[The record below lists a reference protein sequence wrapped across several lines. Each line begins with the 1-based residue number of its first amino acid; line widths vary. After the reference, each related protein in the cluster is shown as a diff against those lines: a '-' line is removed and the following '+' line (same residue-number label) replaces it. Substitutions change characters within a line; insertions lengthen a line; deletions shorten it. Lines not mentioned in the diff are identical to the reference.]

1 MMAPALPVLPDI
13 HALASGR
20 GGRGR
25 WRTGRG
31 VVHIDLSAPFPD
43 RIGPGPFQR
52 TMVVFWW
59 TDIPVGHVFVESHR
73 CSPERIAA
81 LAESAVEDDLITLAE
96 QRAELPARTGP
107 VSVVVC
113 TRDRPQELAGCL
125 DSLLA
130 QRRPPEEIV
139 VVDDGSLGPATRRIC
154 SERPRTVY
162 RRQETSGLAVAR
174 NTGIRAAAHDMIAF
188 TEEDVRHHPLWLDR
202 LIQPLEQGRTV
213 ATAGLVLPFE
223 IESEAQYVC
232 ERAWSFGRGYRP
244 RSFDAEFVRQS
255 PSEAAPVWEIGS
267 GASMAFRRRA
277 FHEAGAFDEGGGAG
291 EMDLWYRL
299 LAEGW
304 ECRYEP
310 ASVAYRKHSRELD
323 HLAEQVKAQVSG
335 HVIALLVQRERYGDR
350 GSLRRVGKDLPL
362 AFVRLAWSRIT
373 HGRRPISAM
382 LGPALQGYCSGLASY
397 ARLRRVVRG

>member
-1 MMAPALPVLPDI
+1 MISSPLPVLPD
-13 HALASGR
+13 AVSSASPR
-20 GGRGR
+20 GGRSR

-31 VVHIDLSAPFPD
+31 VIHIDLSAPFPD
-43 RIGPGPFQR
+43 RMDPGPFQR
-52 TMVVFWW
+52 SMVVFWW

-96 QRAELPARTGP
+96 QRVTLPQRSDP

-139 VVDDGSLGPATRRIC
+139 VVDDGSLGPATRRIA

-162 RRQETSGLAVAR
+162 RRQEGSGLAVAR
-174 NTGIRAAAHDMIAF
+174 NTGIRAATHELIAF
-188 TEEDVRHHPLWLDR
+188 TDDDVRHHPLWLDR
-202 LIQPLEQGRTV
+202 LMQPLEQGRTM

-232 ERAWSFGRGYRP
+232 ERAWSFGRGYRA
-244 RSFDAEFVRQS
+244 RAFDQGFLRRAPAET
-255 PSEAAPVWEIGS
+255 AAVWEIGS
-267 GASMAFRRRA
+267 AASMAFRRRA
-277 FHEAGAFDEGGGAG
+277 FEEAGMFEEGGGPG
-291 EMDLWYRL
+291 ETGLWYRL
-299 LAEGW
+299 LAKGW

-310 ASVAYRKHSRELD
+310 ASVAYHKHRRELVQ
-323 HLAEQVKAQVSG
+323 LAEQVKTRLSD
-335 HVIALLVQRERYGDR
+335 HVVALLTQRERYGDR
-350 GSLRRVGKDLPL
+350 GSLRRVGRELPL
-362 AFVRLAWSRIT
+362 AFFKLGWSRIT
-373 HGRRPISAM
+373 QGRRPISAM
-382 LGPALQGYCSGLASY
+382 LRPALAGYCSGLARY
-397 ARLRRVVRG
+397 ARLRWVARG